1 MAGPRVIDTGITQD
15 TKIIANK
22 YNPDDDTLP
31 ILQRGSLDAFRRY
44 FERIENP
51 DKYVEDPTAPIK
63 KMEKD
68 TSYSIN
74 SVRFVV
80 RFMICILILAV
91 VWDYLIIK

>member
-1 MAGPRVIDTGITQD
+1 MAGPQIIDTGITPD
-15 TKIIANK
+15 TTIIANR

-31 ILQRGSLDAFRRY
+31 ILQRGSLEAFRRY

-51 DKYVEDPTAPIK
+51 DKFIENPTAPIK
-63 KMEKD
+63 KIEPD

-80 RFMICILILAV
+80 RFMIVILILAIL
-91 VWDYLIIK
+91 WDYLKIK